1 MTSRNVFSG
10 ILGRISSEATVCT
23 TVKSSMHVVGN
34 YIQSV
39 KVLLTSHASLSH
51 DLASHSFYALS
62 YDDSSI
68 SLKTKVEKAFEKT
81 F

>member
-1 MTSRNVFSG
+1 
-10 ILGRISSEATVCT
+10 
-23 TVKSSMHVVGN
+23 MHVVGN